1 MGWGVYEWC
10 TWWYDNGEWAFEY
23 VDRDVKEGG
32 EEVRARQSHNDKNY
46 IEDSYCAGWREDE
59 KDDDHEDKGA

>member
-1 MGWGVYEWC
+1 MGWGLYEWC
-10 TWWYDNGEWAFEY
+10 TWWYDDGEWAFEY

-46 IEDSYCAGWREDE
+46 IEDS
-59 KDDDHEDKGA
+59 